1 MLGIRGMF
9 WNPALDLASSL
20 EEWMDQTVE
29 KTLRAVSP
37 QVVSTGMFAPLVDVY
52 EDADHLVLKIETP
65 GLTEKDLDVTL
76 EGNVLTVRG
85 ERRLEDGEKKGAF
98 TWIERPYG
106 TFVRSFTLPN
116 TVDPNI
122 ITANY
127 TNGLLEIALAKRAE
141 AKPKQIPVA
150 VGQKSLP
157 AEAAA

>member
-1 MLGIRGMF
+1 MF
-9 WNPALDLASSL
+9 CNPALDLASSL

-29 KTLRAVSP
+29 ETLRAVSP
-37 QVVSTGMFAPLVDVY
+37 QVVSTGTLAPLVDCY
-52 EDADHLVLKIETP
+52 EDADQLVLKIESP

-127 TNGLLEIALAKRAE
+127 TNGVLEIALAKRAE
-141 AKPKQIPVA
+141 AKPKQIPVT
-150 VGQKSLP
+150 VGQKTLP
-157 AEAAA
+157 TQAAA